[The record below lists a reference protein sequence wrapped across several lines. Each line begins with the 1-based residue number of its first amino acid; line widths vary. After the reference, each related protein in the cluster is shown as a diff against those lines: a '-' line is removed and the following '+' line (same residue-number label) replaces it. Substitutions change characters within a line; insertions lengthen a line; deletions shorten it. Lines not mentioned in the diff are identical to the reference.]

1 MVERIG
7 KGIVKGLMS
16 YLTKPLAELIKLLIP
31 AEIGKFMMA
40 DMPQLVGKAVVGPVT
55 HTVVHATTRAL
66 GHGLSRSL
74 TTTVSHSLMRAQAH
88 FYYCLYCYYH
98 GAYCQY
104 CEFYDE
110 YAQLGTKAQGGAA
123 QTEAERLRRSAK
135 ARSGGF
141 VGSKPFE
148 SRWDQEEVC
157 SVHFRPVECAEKPL
171 GAKDLGPP
179 GGEICAACPPA
190 AEGAAADE
198 KAITELID
206 ENNRFASCPDA
217 EIAKTIAGRATV
229 CAIPADAEP
238 SLPRGLRMKFKL
250 VAPGRPMGEGEG
262 GGGFLECSH
271 EVCGSEK
278 DVFENDPTIR
288 EHALR
293 SCREQ
298 LDNILIRSQYQRF
311 LVCVEMLDQQERHPE

>member
-1 MVERIG
+1 MALARGRHGAEAPRGSGGIG
-7 KGIVKGLMS
+7 WRRAHTGI
-16 YLTKPLAELIKLLIP
+16 
-31 AEIGKFMMA
+31 
-40 DMPQLVGKAVVGPVT
+40 
-55 HTVVHATTRAL
+55 
-66 GHGLSRSL
+66 GHGHDRTRRL
-74 TTTVSHSLMRAQAH
+74 T
-88 FYYCLYCYYH
+88 
-98 GAYCQY
+98 YCQY

-217 EIAKTIAGRATV
+217 EIAKSGA
-229 CAIPADAEP
+229 
-238 SLPRGLRMKFKL
+238 
-250 VAPGRPMGEGEG
+250 
-262 GGGFLECSH
+262 
-271 EVCGSEK
+271 
-278 DVFENDPTIR
+278 
-288 EHALR
+288 
-293 SCREQ
+293 
-298 LDNILIRSQYQRF
+298 
-311 LVCVEMLDQQERHPE
+311 